1 MVYRI
6 EFEQWFP
13 ERLQEVFLFF
23 ADAGN
28 LETLTPPWLRFRI
41 LTPQPIQFHQG
52 SIIDYRLSLHGFPV
66 RWRTKILVW
75 DPPWGFVDKQVKGPY
90 RHWVHEHFFAEQEEG
105 TLVRDH
111 ITYDMWLGPL
121 VHRLFVR
128 KDLEAIFR
136 LPSEGFHIIL
146 LRCRPV

>member
-1 MVYRI
+1 MYRL

-13 ERLQEVFLFF
+13 GKLREVFLFF

-28 LETLTPPWLRFRI
+28 LELLTPPWLRFRI
-41 LTPQPIQFHQG
+41 LTPQPIHFSRG

-75 DPPWGFVDKQVKGPY
+75 NPPRRFVDKQIRGPY
-90 RHWVHEHFFAEQEEG
+90 RHWVHEHLFTEHEGG

-111 ITYDMWLGPL
+111 IDYDMWLGPL
-121 VHRLFVR
+121 VHQFFVR
-128 KDLEAIFR
+128 RDLEAIFR
-136 LPSEGFHIIL
+136 YRREILSDIFKTSPS
-146 LRCRPV
+146 P